1 MVFNSYTAEFCR
13 NEVIHTNSPRS
24 LSRSI
29 SNRIRIWWV
38 TQRLKADI
46 RQERKALA
54 SLPDNLLRDIGITR
68 ARLLLRAKE
77 PRKIYRWTGSGIY
90 TSATGTTIEV
100 RE

>member
-13 NEVIHTNSPRS
+13 DEVIHTNSPRS

-68 ARLLLRAKE
+68 ARLLLRA
-77 PRKIYRWTGSGIY
+77 
-90 TSATGTTIEV
+90 AIESK
-100 RE
+100 RAAEDIPMDRLRDLYECDRNHY